1 MRIPTAPLLLLSCFL
16 VHRSLPVVDCAQMRG
31 IDDESSKVVAPVP
44 KEGENFK
51 KIFARAKHA
60 AFQGGIFAASAGL
73 VQVLTLMWLRTTVN
87 YQYRYGVPLLE
98 AIPKLYAEGGIPRFY
113 KGIAYAII
121 LGPLSKFGA
130 TAANEGSKVIVESF
144 ARPATAQL
152 YASLLGTAL
161 TVLWRIFLMPLETC
175 KTVLQVDGT
184 QGFDKLM
191 KRAAGR
197 PLVLFQGSAASV
209 LVTATSH
216 YPWFYVY
223 NMLDAL
229 LAKKTRVVDVILR
242 SALIGFL
249 ASAAS
254 DTVSNCVR
262 IVKTVKQAT
271 AAEAAGR
278 SYADIV
284 ASVYKEGGVVGLLTR
299 GLGGRII
306 ANGIQSVLFTVLW
319 KTIPIFSARWRERAA
334 KRREP

>member
-1 MRIPTAPLLLLSCFL
+1 VSAATLSTNL
-16 VHRSLPVVDCAQMRG
+16 SHSLHDG
-31 IDDESSKVVAPVP
+31 ST
-44 KEGENFK
+44 
-51 KIFARAKHA
+51 
-60 AFQGGIFAASAGL
+60 GGIFAASAGL

-130 TAANEGSKVIVESF
+130 TAANEGSKVLVESF
-144 ARPATAQL
+144 ESDRPASAQL

-184 QGFDKLM
+184 KGFDKLM
-191 KRAAGR
+191 KRVGGS
-197 PLVLFQGSAASV
+197 PLVLFQGSAASI

-223 NMLDAL
+223 NMLDAA
-229 LAKKTRVVDVILR
+229 LAKKERVVDVILR

-249 ASAAS
+249 SSAAS

-262 IVKTVKQAT
+262 IIKTVKQAT
-271 AAEAAGR
+271 AAEAAGSR

-284 ASVYKEGGVVGLLTR
+284 ATVYKEGGIVGLFTR

-319 KTIPIFSARWRERAA
+319 KTIPIFSARWKERREA